1 MIGYFA
7 FFLMMKY
14 FVYWLVFLSKYF
26 LSIFTELEKFICLFK
41 KKRQSDPSF
50 KTKRSSESDCGQTN
64 IYQQKPVN
72 LDGENSGKNL
82 VIISQVALSEKY
94 SFVY

>member
-1 MIGYFA
+1 MT
-7 FFLMMKY
+7 LH
-14 FVYWLVFLSKYF
+14 L
-26 LSIFTELEKFICLFK
+26 
-41 KKRQSDPSF
+41 KRKDH
-50 KTKRSSESDCGQTN
+50 ESDCGQTN
-64 IYQQKPVN
+64 IYQQKPGN